1 MLGLTLLVAVLP
13 AQAVEVRIA
22 SFNVLWG
29 IDTDRCYGT
38 TKTGDYTATIE
49 IMQRVQPDIVCF
61 QELYGNE
68 THMTAW
74 LGAAAALGYP
84 YYALSDGGTF
94 DTSMRLGEIGR
105 AHV

>member
-1 MLGLTLLVAVLP
+1 VANFNNFRLRCLLGLTLLGTALT
-13 AQAVEVRIA
+13 AQAVSVRIA

-29 IDTDRCYGT
+29 IDTDKCYGT
-38 TKTGDYTATIE
+38 SKTGDYTATIE

-74 LGAAAALGYP
+74 LGAAA
-84 YYALSDGGTF
+84 
-94 DTSMRLGEIGR
+94 
-105 AHV
+105 V